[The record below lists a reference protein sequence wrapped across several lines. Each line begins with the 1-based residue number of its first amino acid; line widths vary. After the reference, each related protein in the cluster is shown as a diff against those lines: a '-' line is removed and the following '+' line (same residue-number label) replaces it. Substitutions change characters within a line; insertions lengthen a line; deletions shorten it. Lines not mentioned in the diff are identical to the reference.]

1 MKEKQQIKFCFTQL
15 KKTVSVSK
23 MSLEQTVFDR
33 LNYTARAASNKS
45 IKASSLVLKLRR
57 TVQEVKKD
65 DVSQSKEKSLL
76 IDNLT
81 SLLSHKQI
89 NYECGYDPNSKGIK
103 FEINLNEDNKIN
115 PSLINELIKKEGFD
129 IMDGTLIKIIK

>member
-1 MKEKQQIKFCFTQL
+1 M
-15 KKTVSVSK
+15 SVSK

-33 LNYTARAASNKS
+33 LNYTALAASNKVNKS
-45 IKASSLVLKLRR
+45 IITRVEAEADSPRS
-57 TVQEVKKD
+57 KKD
-65 DVSQSKEKSLL
+65 DVSQSKEKSIL

-129 IMDGTLIKIIK
+129 IMNGTLIKIIK